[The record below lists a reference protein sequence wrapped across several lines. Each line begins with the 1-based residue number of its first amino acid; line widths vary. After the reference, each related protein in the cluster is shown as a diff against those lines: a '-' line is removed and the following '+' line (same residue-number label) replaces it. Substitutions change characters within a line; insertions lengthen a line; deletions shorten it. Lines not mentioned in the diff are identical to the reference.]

1 MKREDV
7 KTIIENAELSVDEKL
22 KSIMDMNGNDLNE
35 IKSKNKELQSKVD
48 EYSSYKSQLDEVNK
62 KLETYSTFE
71 EKANKYDEIFP
82 KYEQYNMAAIID
94 IKAGYGG
101 EEKLRKIN
109 ASAKKFKIKDE
120 FIEFATSK
128 IGEVDDYDSAF
139 EEFSKKNPQY
149 LESKEK
155 IIETNPEMNGKN
167 KSSDVDLSKLY

>member
-1 MKREDV
+1 MKRDEV

-48 EYSSYKSQLDEVNK
+48 EYSSYKSQFEEANK

-71 EKANKYDEIFP
+71 EKANKYDEILP
-82 KYEQYNMAAIID
+82 KYEQFE
-94 IKAGYGG
+94 K

-128 IGEVDDYDSAF
+128 VGDVEDYDSAF
-139 EEFSKKNPQY
+139 EEFSKNNPQY
-149 LESKEK
+149 LESKER
-155 IIETNPEMNGKN
+155 IIETNPEMNGNN
-167 KSSDVDLSKLY
+167 KSSDADLSKLY

>member
-1 MKREDV
+1 MKRDEV

-71 EKANKYDEIFP
+71 EKANKYDEILP
-82 KYEQYNMAAIID
+82 KYEQFE
-94 IKAGYGG
+94 K

-128 IGEVDDYDSAF
+128 VGDVEDYDSAF
-139 EEFSKKNPQY
+139 EEFSKNNPQY

-155 IIETNPEMNGKN
+155 VVETNPEMKGDN

>member
-1 MKREDV
+1 MKRDEV

-48 EYSSYKSQLDEVNK
+48 EYSSYKIQLDEVNK

-71 EKANKYDEIFP
+71 EKANKYDEILP
-82 KYEQYNMAAIID
+82 KYEQF
-94 IKAGYGG
+94 
-101 EEKLRKIN
+101 EKDEKQRKIN

-128 IGEVDDYDSAF
+128 VGEVEDYDSAF
-139 EEFSKKNPQY
+139 EEFSKNNPQY

-155 IIETNPEMNGKN
+155 VVETNPEMKGNN
-167 KSSDVDLSKLY
+167 KSSDADLSKLY

>member
-1 MKREDV
+1 MKRDEV

-71 EKANKYDEIFP
+71 EKANKYDEILP
-82 KYEQYNMAAIID
+82 KYEQFE
-94 IKAGYGG
+94 K

-128 IGEVDDYDSAF
+128 IGDVEDYDSAF
-139 EEFSKKNPQY
+139 EEFSKNNPQY

-155 IIETNPEMNGKN
+155 VVETNPEMKGNN
-167 KSSDVDLSKLY
+167 NSSDADLSKLY

>member
-1 MKREDV
+1 MKRDEV

-22 KSIMDMNGNDLNE
+22 KSIMDMNGNDLND

-71 EKANKYDEIFP
+71 DKANKYDEILP
-82 KYEQYNMAAIID
+82 KYEQF
-94 IKAGYGG
+94 
-101 EEKLRKIN
+101 EKDEKQRKIN

-128 IGEVDDYDSAF
+128 VGDVEDYDSAF
-139 EEFSKKNPQY
+139 EEFSKNNPQY
-149 LESKEK
+149 LESKEI

>member
-1 MKREDV
+1 MKRDEV

-22 KSIMDMNGNDLNE
+22 KSIIDMNGNDLNE

-71 EKANKYDEIFP
+71 EKANKYDEILP
-82 KYEQYNMAAIID
+82 KYEQFE
-94 IKAGYGG
+94 K

-128 IGEVDDYDSAF
+128 IGDVEDYDSAF
-139 EEFSKKNPQY
+139 EEFSKNNPQY

-155 IIETNPEMNGKN
+155 VVETNPEMKGNN
-167 KSSDVDLSKLY
+167 NSSDADLSKLY

>member
-7 KTIIENAELSVDEKL
+7 KTIIENAELSVDDKL

-71 EKANKYDEIFP
+71 EKANKYDEILP
-82 KYEQYNMAAIID
+82 KYEQF
-94 IKAGYGG
+94 
-101 EEKLRKIN
+101 EKDEKQRKIN

-128 IGEVDDYDSAF
+128 VGDVEDYDSAF
-139 EEFSKKNPQY
+139 EEFSKNNPQY
-149 LESKEK
+149 LESKEI
-155 IIETNPEMNGKN
+155 IIETNPEMKGNN
-167 KSSDVDLSKLY
+167 KSSDADLSKLY

>member
-1 MKREDV
+1 MKRDEV

-48 EYSSYKSQLDEVNK
+48 EYSSYKSQFEEVNK

-71 EKANKYDEIFP
+71 EKANKYDEILP
-82 KYEQYNMAAIID
+82 KYEQF
-94 IKAGYGG
+94 
-101 EEKLRKIN
+101 EKDEKQRKIN

-128 IGEVDDYDSAF
+128 VGDVEDYDSAF
-139 EEFSKKNPQY
+139 EEFSKNNPQY

-155 IIETNPEMNGKN
+155 VVETNPEMKGNN
-167 KSSDVDLSKLY
+167 KSSDADLSKLY

>member
-1 MKREDV
+1 MKRDEV

-48 EYSSYKSQLDEVNK
+48 EYSSYKSQFEEANK

-71 EKANKYDEIFP
+71 EKANKYDEILP
-82 KYEQYNMAAIID
+82 KYEQF
-94 IKAGYGG
+94 
-101 EEKLRKIN
+101 EKDEKQRKIN

-128 IGEVDDYDSAF
+128 IGDVEDYDSAF
-139 EEFSKKNPQY
+139 EEFSKNNPQY
-149 LESKEK
+149 LESKEI
-155 IIETNPEMNGKN
+155 IIETNPEMKGNN
-167 KSSDVDLSKLY
+167 KSSDADLSKLY

>member
-1 MKREDV
+1 MKRDEV

-48 EYSSYKSQLDEVNK
+48 EYSSYKSQFEEANK

-71 EKANKYDEIFP
+71 EKANKYDEILP
-82 KYEQYNMAAIID
+82 KYEQFE
-94 IKAGYGG
+94 K

-128 IGEVDDYDSAF
+128 VGDVEDYDSAF
-139 EEFSKKNPQY
+139 EEFSKNNPQY

-155 IIETNPEMNGKN
+155 VVETNPEMKGNN
-167 KSSDVDLSKLY
+167 NSSDVDLSKLY

>member
-1 MKREDV
+1 MKRDEV

-71 EKANKYDEIFP
+71 EKANKYDEILP
-82 KYEQYNMAAIID
+82 KYEQF
-94 IKAGYGG
+94 
-101 EEKLRKIN
+101 EKDEKQRKIN

-128 IGEVDDYDSAF
+128 IGDVEDYDSAF
-139 EEFSKKNPQY
+139 EEFSKNNPQY

-155 IIETNPEMNGKN
+155 VVETNPEMKGNYN
-167 KSSDVDLSKLY
+167 SSDADLSKLY

>member
-1 MKREDV
+1 MKRDEV

-71 EKANKYDEIFP
+71 DKANKYDEILP
-82 KYEQYNMAAIID
+82 KYEQFE
-94 IKAGYGG
+94 K

-128 IGEVDDYDSAF
+128 VGDVEDYDSAF
-139 EEFSKKNPQY
+139 EEFSKNNPQY

-155 IIETNPEMNGKN
+155 VVETNPEMKGNN
-167 KSSDVDLSKLY
+167 KFSDADLSKLY

>member
-1 MKREDV
+1 MKRDEV
-7 KTIIENAELSVDEKL
+7 RTIIENAELSVDEKL

-48 EYSSYKSQLDEVNK
+48 EYSSYKSQFEEVNK

-71 EKANKYDEIFP
+71 EKANKYDEILP
-82 KYEQYNMAAIID
+82 KYEQFE
-94 IKAGYGG
+94 K

-128 IGEVDDYDSAF
+128 IGDVEDYDSAF
-139 EEFSKKNPQY
+139 EEFSKNNPQY

-155 IIETNPEMNGKN
+155 VVETNPEMKGNN
-167 KSSDVDLSKLY
+167 NSSDADLSKLY

>member
-1 MKREDV
+1 MKRDEV

-48 EYSSYKSQLDEVNK
+48 EYSSYKSQFEEANK

-71 EKANKYDEIFP
+71 EKANKYDEILP
-82 KYEQYNMAAIID
+82 KYEQFE
-94 IKAGYGG
+94 K

-128 IGEVDDYDSAF
+128 VGDVEDYDSAF

-155 IIETNPEMNGKN
+155 FVEANPEMKGNN
-167 KSSDVDLSKLY
+167 NSSDADLSKLY

>member
-1 MKREDV
+1 MKRDEV

-48 EYSSYKSQLDEVNK
+48 EYSSYKSQFEEANK
-62 KLETYSTFE
+62 KLETYSAYE
-71 EKANKYDEIFP
+71 EKANKYDEILP
-82 KYEQYNMAAIID
+82 KYEQFE
-94 IKAGYGG
+94 K

-109 ASAKKFKIKDE
+109 DSAKKFKIKDE

-128 IGEVDDYDSAF
+128 VGDVEDYDSAF
-139 EEFSKKNPQY
+139 EEFSKNNPQY

-155 IIETNPEMNGKN
+155 VVETNPEMKGNN
-167 KSSDVDLSKLY
+167 NSSDADLSKLY

>member
-1 MKREDV
+1 MKRDEV

-48 EYSSYKSQLDEVNK
+48 EYSSYKSQFEEANK
-62 KLETYSTFE
+62 KLETYSAFE
-71 EKANKYDEIFP
+71 EKANKYDEILP
-82 KYEQYNMAAIID
+82 KYEQFE
-94 IKAGYGG
+94 K

-128 IGEVDDYDSAF
+128 VGDVEDYDSAF
-139 EEFSKKNPQY
+139 EEFSKNNPQY

-155 IIETNPEMNGKN
+155 VVETNPEMKGNN
-167 KSSDVDLSKLY
+167 NSSDADLSKLY

>member
-1 MKREDV
+1 MKRDDV

-48 EYSSYKSQLDEVNK
+48 EYSSYKSQFEEVNK

-71 EKANKYDEIFP
+71 EKANKYDEILP
-82 KYEQYNMAAIID
+82 KYEQFE
-94 IKAGYGG
+94 K

-128 IGEVDDYDSAF
+128 IGDVEDYDSAF
-139 EEFSKKNPQY
+139 EEFSKNNPQY

-155 IIETNPEMNGKN
+155 VVETNPEMKGNN

>member
-1 MKREDV
+1 MKRDEV

-71 EKANKYDEIFP
+71 EKANKYDEILP
-82 KYEQYNMAAIID
+82 KYEQFEKD
-94 IKAGYGG
+94 
-101 EEKLRKIN
+101 EKLRKIN

-128 IGEVDDYDSAF
+128 VGDVEDYDSAF
-139 EEFSKKNPQY
+139 EEFSKNNPQY

-155 IIETNPEMNGKN
+155 VVETNPEMKGNN
-167 KSSDVDLSKLY
+167 NSSDADLSKLY

>member
-1 MKREDV
+1 MKRDEV

-22 KSIMDMNGNDLNE
+22 KSIMDMHGNDLNE

-71 EKANKYDEIFP
+71 EKANKYDEILP
-82 KYEQYNMAAIID
+82 KYEQFE
-94 IKAGYGG
+94 K

-128 IGEVDDYDSAF
+128 VGDVEDYDSAF
-139 EEFSKKNPQY
+139 EEFSKNNPQY

-155 IIETNPEMNGKN
+155 VVETNPEMKGNN
-167 KSSDVDLSKLY
+167 NSSDADLSKLY

>member
-1 MKREDV
+1 MKRDEV

-48 EYSSYKSQLDEVNK
+48 EYSSYKSQFEEANK

-71 EKANKYDEIFP
+71 EKANKYDEILP
-82 KYEQYNMAAIID
+82 KYEQFE
-94 IKAGYGG
+94 K

-128 IGEVDDYDSAF
+128 IGDVEDYDSAF
-139 EEFSKKNPQY
+139 EEFSKNNPQY

-155 IIETNPEMNGKN
+155 VVETNPEMKGNN
-167 KSSDVDLSKLY
+167 KSSDADLSKLY

>member
-1 MKREDV
+1 MKRDEV

-48 EYSSYKSQLDEVNK
+48 EYSSYKIQLDEVNK

-71 EKANKYDEIFP
+71 EKANKYDEILP
-82 KYEQYNMAAIID
+82 KYEQF
-94 IKAGYGG
+94 
-101 EEKLRKIN
+101 EKDEKQRKIN

-128 IGEVDDYDSAF
+128 VGDVEDYDSAF
-139 EEFSKKNPQY
+139 EEFSKNNPQY

-155 IIETNPEMNGKN
+155 VVETNPEMKGNN
-167 KSSDVDLSKLY
+167 NSSDADLSKLY

>member
-48 EYSSYKSQLDEVNK
+48 EYSSYKNQLDEVNK

-82 KYEQYNMAAIID
+82 KYEQFE
-94 IKAGYGG
+94 K

-128 IGEVDDYDSAF
+128 IGEVDDFDSAF
-139 EEFSKKNPQY
+139 EEFSKNNPQY

-155 IIETNPEMNGKN
+155 VVETNPEMKGNN
-167 KSSDVDLSKLY
+167 NSSDADLSKLY

>member
-1 MKREDV
+1 MKRDEV

-48 EYSSYKSQLDEVNK
+48 EYSSYKSQFEEVNK

-71 EKANKYDEIFP
+71 EKANKYDEILP
-82 KYEQYNMAAIID
+82 KYEQFE
-94 IKAGYGG
+94 K

-128 IGEVDDYDSAF
+128 VGDVEDY
-139 EEFSKKNPQY
+139 E
-149 LESKEK
+149 
-155 IIETNPEMNGKN
+155 
-167 KSSDVDLSKLY
+167 

>member
-1 MKREDV
+1 MKRDEV

-48 EYSSYKSQLDEVNK
+48 EYSSYKSQFEEANK

-71 EKANKYDEIFP
+71 EKANKYDEILP
-82 KYEQYNMAAIID
+82 KYEQFE
-94 IKAGYGG
+94 K

-128 IGEVDDYDSAF
+128 VGDVEDYDSAF
-139 EEFSKKNPQY
+139 EEFSKNNPQY

-155 IIETNPEMNGKN
+155 VVETNPEMKGNN
-167 KSSDVDLSKLY
+167 NSSDADLSKLY

>member
-1 MKREDV
+1 MKRDEV

-48 EYSSYKSQLDEVNK
+48 EYSSYKSQFDEVNK

-71 EKANKYDEIFP
+71 EKANKYDEILP
-82 KYEQYNMAAIID
+82 KYEQFEQ
-94 IKAGYGG
+94 

-128 IGEVDDYDSAF
+128 IGDVEDYDSAF
-139 EEFSKKNPQY
+139 EEFSKNNPQY

-155 IIETNPEMNGKN
+155 VVETNPEMKGNN
-167 KSSDVDLSKLY
+167 NSSDADLSKLY

>member
-1 MKREDV
+1 MKRDEV

-48 EYSSYKSQLDEVNK
+48 EYSSYKSQFEEANK

-71 EKANKYDEIFP
+71 EKANKYDEILP
-82 KYEQYNMAAIID
+82 KYEQFE
-94 IKAGYGG
+94 K

-128 IGEVDDYDSAF
+128 IGDVEDYDSAF
-139 EEFSKKNPQY
+139 EEFSKNNPQY

-155 IIETNPEMNGKN
+155 VVETNPEMKGNN
-167 KSSDVDLSKLY
+167 NSSDADLSKLY

>member
-1 MKREDV
+1 MKRDEV

-48 EYSSYKSQLDEVNK
+48 EYSSYKSQFEEVNK

-71 EKANKYDEIFP
+71 EKANKYDEILP
-82 KYEQYNMAAIID
+82 KYEQFEKD
-94 IKAGYGG
+94 
-101 EEKLRKIN
+101 EKLRKIN

-128 IGEVDDYDSAF
+128 IGDVEDYDSAF
-139 EEFSKKNPQY
+139 EEFSKNNPQY

-155 IIETNPEMNGKN
+155 VVETNPEMKGNN
-167 KSSDVDLSKLY
+167 NSSDADLSKLY

>member
-48 EYSSYKSQLDEVNK
+48 EYSSYKNQLDEVNK

-71 EKANKYDEIFP
+71 EKANKYDEILP
-82 KYEQYNMAAIID
+82 KYEQFE
-94 IKAGYGG
+94 K

-128 IGEVDDYDSAF
+128 VGDVEDYDSAF
-139 EEFSKKNPQY
+139 EEFSKNNPQY
-149 LESKEK
+149 LESKER
-155 IIETNPEMNGKN
+155 IIETNPEMNGN
-167 KSSDVDLSKLY
+167 NNSSDADLSKLY

>member
-48 EYSSYKSQLDEVNK
+48 EYSSYKSQFEEANK
-62 KLETYSTFE
+62 KLETYSAYE

-82 KYEQYNMAAIID
+82 KYEQFE
-94 IKAGYGG
+94 K

-128 IGEVDDYDSAF
+128 VGDVEDYDSAF
-139 EEFSKKNPQY
+139 EEFSKNNPQY
-149 LESKEK
+149 LESKER
-155 IIETNPEMNGKN
+155 IIETNPEMNGNN
-167 KSSDVDLSKLY
+167 KSSDADLSKLY

>member
-1 MKREDV
+1 MKRDEV

-48 EYSSYKSQLDEVNK
+48 EYSSYKSQFEEANK
-62 KLETYSTFE
+62 KLETYSAYE
-71 EKANKYDEIFP
+71 EKANKYDEILP
-82 KYEQYNMAAIID
+82 KYEQFE
-94 IKAGYGG
+94 K

-128 IGEVDDYDSAF
+128 VGDVEDYDSAF
-139 EEFSKKNPQY
+139 EEFSKNNPQY

-155 IIETNPEMNGKN
+155 VVETNPEMKGNN
-167 KSSDVDLSKLY
+167 NSSDADLSKLY

>member
-1 MKREDV
+1 MKRDEV

-48 EYSSYKSQLDEVNK
+48 EYSSYKSQFEEANK

-71 EKANKYDEIFP
+71 EKANKYDEILP
-82 KYEQYNMAAIID
+82 KYEQFE
-94 IKAGYGG
+94 K

-128 IGEVDDYDSAF
+128 VGDVEDYDSAF
-139 EEFSKKNPQY
+139 EEFSKNNPQY

-155 IIETNPEMNGKN
+155 VVETNPEMKGNN

>member
-1 MKREDV
+1 MKRDEV
-7 KTIIENAELSVDEKL
+7 KTIIENAELSIDEKL

-71 EKANKYDEIFP
+71 EKANKYDEILP
-82 KYEQYNMAAIID
+82 KYEQFE
-94 IKAGYGG
+94 K

-128 IGEVDDYDSAF
+128 VGDVEDYDSAF
-139 EEFSKKNPQY
+139 EEFSKNNPQY

-155 IIETNPEMNGKN
+155 VVETNPEMKGNN
-167 KSSDVDLSKLY
+167 NSSDADLSKLY

>member
-1 MKREDV
+1 MKRDEV

-71 EKANKYDEIFP
+71 EKANKYDEILP
-82 KYEQYNMAAIID
+82 KYEQF
-94 IKAGYGG
+94 
-101 EEKLRKIN
+101 EKDEKQRKIN

-128 IGEVDDYDSAF
+128 IGDVEDYDSAF
-139 EEFSKKNPQY
+139 EEFSKNNPQY

-155 IIETNPEMNGKN
+155 VVETNPEMKGNN

>member
-82 KYEQYNMAAIID
+82 KYEQFE
-94 IKAGYGG
+94 K

-128 IGEVDDYDSAF
+128 VGDVEDYDSAF

-155 IIETNPEMNGKN
+155 IIETNPEMKGNN
-167 KSSDVDLSKLY
+167 NSSDADLSKLY

>member
-48 EYSSYKSQLDEVNK
+48 EYSSYKSQFEEANK

-82 KYEQYNMAAIID
+82 KYEQFE
-94 IKAGYGG
+94 K

-128 IGEVDDYDSAF
+128 IGDVDDYDSAF

-155 IIETNPEMNGKN
+155 IIETNPEMNGNN

>member
-1 MKREDV
+1 MKRDEV

-48 EYSSYKSQLDEVNK
+48 EYSSYKSQFEEANK

-71 EKANKYDEIFP
+71 EKENKYDEILP
-82 KYEQYNMAAIID
+82 KYEQFE
-94 IKAGYGG
+94 K

-128 IGEVDDYDSAF
+128 VGDVEDYDSAF
-139 EEFSKKNPQY
+139 EEFSKNNPQY

-155 IIETNPEMNGKN
+155 VVETNPEMKGNN
-167 KSSDVDLSKLY
+167 NSSDADLSKLY

>member
-1 MKREDV
+1 MKRDEV

-48 EYSSYKSQLDEVNK
+48 EYSSYKSQFEEVNK

-71 EKANKYDEIFP
+71 EKANKYDEILP
-82 KYEQYNMAAIID
+82 KYEQFE
-94 IKAGYGG
+94 K

-128 IGEVDDYDSAF
+128 VGDVEDYDSAF
-139 EEFSKKNPQY
+139 EEFSKNNPQY

-155 IIETNPEMNGKN
+155 VVETNPEMKGDN

>member
-1 MKREDV
+1 MKRDEV

-48 EYSSYKSQLDEVNK
+48 EYSSYKSQFEEANK

-71 EKANKYDEIFP
+71 EKANKYDEILP
-82 KYEQYNMAAIID
+82 KYEQFE
-94 IKAGYGG
+94 K

-128 IGEVDDYDSAF
+128 IGDVEDYDSAF
-139 EEFSKKNPQY
+139 EEFSKNNPQY

-155 IIETNPEMNGKN
+155 VVETNPEMKGNN